1 MKRFIVGLLTLS
13 ILVGS
18 SVIPVHAQT
27 EITEDD
33 STYTI
38 SGEEGDS
45 AVQDVDVNVSKSGL
59 GLSVGPKGAK
69 VSVNPKGDVYGNVS
83 IPGTGISYREKLNKN
98 NKKKK

>member
-1 MKRFIVGLLTLS
+1 MKGVLFMGLRFHKKIN
-13 ILVGS
+13 ILPG
-18 SVIPVHAQT
+18 
-27 EITEDD
+27 
-33 STYTI
+33 
-38 SGEEGDS
+38 
-45 AVQDVDVNVSKSGL
+45 VDVNVSKSGL

>member
-1 MKRFIVGLLTLS
+1 MGLRFHKKIK
-13 ILVGS
+13 ILPG
-18 SVIPVHAQT
+18 
-27 EITEDD
+27 
-33 STYTI
+33 
-38 SGEEGDS
+38 
-45 AVQDVDVNVSKSGL
+45 VDINVSKSGL